1 MIGWLVVVVLVVT
14 AALAVFGIG
23 ITIAGRPPGRE
34 LRFAVFG
41 TVALLVVQAV
51 VAVVR
56 LFSGPPL
63 PENSTFLIYLV
74 VSVLVLPIAL
84 QFATA
89 SDDAEGP
96 PPAPHEF
103 LATGDP
109 EPFRRLGRRFL
120 GPEIG
125 AVAGLGVPAG

>member
-1 MIGWLVVVVLVVT
+1 VIGWLVVVVLVVT

-23 ITIAGRPPGRE
+23 ITVAGRPPGRE
-34 LRFAVFG
+34 MRFAVFG

-89 SDDAEGP
+89 SDEG
-96 PPAPHEF
+96 
-103 LATGDP
+103 D
-109 EPFRRLGRRFL
+109 
-120 GPEIG
+120 GPSRWG
-125 AVAGLGVPAG
+125 GLVVAVAAVATAVAVLRLQALWAAGGV

>member
-1 MIGWLVVVVLVVT
+1 MIGWLVVVVLVAT

-34 LRFAVFG
+34 MRFAVFG

-89 SDDAEGP
+89 SDEG
-96 PPAPHEF
+96 
-103 LATGDP
+103 D
-109 EPFRRLGRRFL
+109 
-120 GPEIG
+120 GPSRWG
-125 AVAGLGVPAG
+125 GLVVAVAAVATAVAVLRLQGLWAAGGV

>member
-34 LRFAVFG
+34 MRFAVFG

-89 SDDAEGP
+89 ADEGEGP
-96 PPAPHEF
+96 SRWGG
-103 LATGDP
+103 LVV
-109 EPFRRLGRRFL
+109 
-120 GPEIG
+120 
-125 AVAGLGVPAG
+125 AVAAIATAVAVLRLQGLWAAGGA

>member
-34 LRFAVFG
+34 MRFAVFG

-56 LFSGPPL
+56 LFTGPPL

-89 SDDAEGP
+89 SDEG
-96 PPAPHEF
+96 
-103 LATGDP
+103 D
-109 EPFRRLGRRFL
+109 
-120 GPEIG
+120 GPSRWG
-125 AVAGLGVPAG
+125 GLVVAVAAVATAVAVLRLQGLWAAGGV

>member
-23 ITIAGRPPGRE
+23 VTIAGRPPGRE
-34 LRFAVFG
+34 MRFAVFG

-89 SDDAEGP
+89 SDEG
-96 PPAPHEF
+96 
-103 LATGDP
+103 D
-109 EPFRRLGRRFL
+109 
-120 GPEIG
+120 GPSRWG
-125 AVAGLGVPAG
+125 GLVVAVAAVATAVAVLRLQGLWAAGGV

>member
-1 MIGWLVVVVLVVT
+1 VIGWLVVVVLVVT
-14 AALAVFGIG
+14 GALAVYGIG
-23 ITIAGRPPGRE
+23 ITIAGRPPGPE
-34 LRFAVFG
+34 MRFAVFG

-89 SDDAEGP
+89 SDEG
-96 PPAPHEF
+96 
-103 LATGDP
+103 D
-109 EPFRRLGRRFL
+109 
-120 GPEIG
+120 GPSRWG
-125 AVAGLGVPAG
+125 GLVVAVAAVATAVAVLRLQGLWAAGGV

>member
-34 LRFAVFG
+34 MRFAVFG

-89 SDDAEGP
+89 ADEG
-96 PPAPHEF
+96 
-103 LATGDP
+103 D
-109 EPFRRLGRRFL
+109 
-120 GPEIG
+120 GPSRWG
-125 AVAGLGVPAG
+125 GLVVAVAAVATAVAVLRLQGLWAAGGV

>member
-23 ITIAGRPPGRE
+23 LTIAGRPPGRE
-34 LRFAVFG
+34 MRFAVFG

-63 PENSTFLIYLV
+63 PENSTFVIYLI

-84 QFATA
+84 QFATVIA
-89 SDDAEGP
+89 MP
-96 PPAPHEF
+96 
-103 LATGDP
+103 
-109 EPFRRLGRRFL
+109 
-120 GPEIG
+120 
-125 AVAGLGVPAG
+125 

>member
-23 ITIAGRPPGRE
+23 ITSAGRPPGRE
-34 LRFAVFG
+34 MRFAVFG

-89 SDDAEGP
+89 SDEG
-96 PPAPHEF
+96 
-103 LATGDP
+103 D
-109 EPFRRLGRRFL
+109 
-120 GPEIG
+120 GPSRWG
-125 AVAGLGVPAG
+125 GLVVAVAAVATAVAVLRLQGLWAAGGV

>member
-34 LRFAVFG
+34 MRFAVFG

-51 VAVVR
+51 VAVMR

-89 SDDAEGP
+89 SDEG
-96 PPAPHEF
+96 
-103 LATGDP
+103 D
-109 EPFRRLGRRFL
+109 
-120 GPEIG
+120 GPSRWG
-125 AVAGLGVPAG
+125 GLVVAVAAVATAVAVLRLQGLWAAGGV

>member
-34 LRFAVFG
+34 MRFAVFG

-84 QFATA
+84 QFASA
-89 SDDAEGP
+89 SDEG
-96 PPAPHEF
+96 
-103 LATGDP
+103 D
-109 EPFRRLGRRFL
+109 
-120 GPEIG
+120 GPSRWG
-125 AVAGLGVPAG
+125 GLVVAVAAVATAVAVLRLQGLWAAGGV

>member
-1 MIGWLVVVVLVVT
+1 MIGWLVIVVLVVT
-14 AALAVFGIG
+14 AALAVYGIA
-23 ITIAGRPPGRE
+23 ITVANRPPGRTMR
-34 LRFAVFG
+34 LAVGG

-89 SDDAEGP
+89 SEENEGP
-96 PPAPHEF
+96 SRWGG
-103 LATGDP
+103 LVV
-109 EPFRRLGRRFL
+109 
-120 GPEIG
+120 
-125 AVAGLGVPAG
+125 AVAAVATAVAVLRLQGLWAAGGV

>member
-34 LRFAVFG
+34 MRFAVFG

-89 SDDAEGP
+89 SDEG
-96 PPAPHEF
+96 
-103 LATGDP
+103 D
-109 EPFRRLGRRFL
+109 
-120 GPEIG
+120 GPSRWG
-125 AVAGLGVPAG
+125 GLVVAVAAVATAVAVLRLQGLLAAGGV

>member
-34 LRFAVFG
+34 MRFAVFG

-56 LFSGPPL
+56 LFTGPPL

-84 QFATA
+84 QFASA
-89 SDDAEGP
+89 SDEG
-96 PPAPHEF
+96 
-103 LATGDP
+103 D
-109 EPFRRLGRRFL
+109 
-120 GPEIG
+120 GPSRWG
-125 AVAGLGVPAG
+125 GLVVAVAAVATAVAVLRLQGLWAAGGV

>member
-34 LRFAVFG
+34 MRFAVFG

-89 SDDAEGP
+89 ADEGDRP
-96 PPAPHEF
+96 SRWGG
-103 LATGDP
+103 LVV
-109 EPFRRLGRRFL
+109 
-120 GPEIG
+120 
-125 AVAGLGVPAG
+125 AVAAVATAVAVLRLQGLWAAGGV

>member
-1 MIGWLVVVVLVVT
+1 MIGWLVVVVIVVT

-34 LRFAVFG
+34 MRFAVFG

-89 SDDAEGP
+89 SDEG
-96 PPAPHEF
+96 
-103 LATGDP
+103 D
-109 EPFRRLGRRFL
+109 
-120 GPEIG
+120 GPSRWG
-125 AVAGLGVPAG
+125 GLVVAVAAVATAVAVLRLQGLWAAGGV